1 MRDTRTKAEVRFSR
15 EFALKQRDRSFRR
28 SLSLRNCREKKRC
41 VETVVANVIYKYKNL
56 VIYKYKNIEMR
67 RKRKKRCYSE
77 NINSYCVN
85 KENNLKHLSLF

>member
-28 SLSLRNCREKKRC
+28 SLSLHNCREKKRC
-41 VETVVANVIYKYKNL
+41 VETVVTN